1 MTQDFFQ
8 SVCETARRAAVYH
21 SIADTLEW
29 DERTQMPR
37 AAGEFRATQVAE
49 LRSAA
54 HRLRTSTEYGDQLAE
69 LDSNDNQSERHSD
82 HSAIVRC
89 LHRDW
94 QRDCKLPTEF
104 VAELSVATSRGQQLW
119 EQAREEDSF
128 AVFRDALDTV
138 IQLKREAG
146 ARMSEGT
153 DRTNYE
159 ALLDEYEPDA
169 SIADLNPVFSDLKSR
184 LTELIK
190 RIGDAPRR
198 PNVDLLRREFPVDDQ
213 RAFSEFAAE
222 AVGFDFQRGRLDE
235 TVHPF
240 CTTLGPNDCRIL
252 TRYDAHWFPTSFYG
266 TLHEAG
272 HGLYEQGLRSDQFGL
287 PSGSY
292 TSLGIHESQSRL
304 WENQVGR
311 SRAFWTWLYPEAV
324 RRVPSLFD
332 GVSIDELYFAINN
345 IEPSLIRVEADEA
358 TYNLHI
364 LIRFELE
371 QALIDG
377 ALTVDD
383 LPQAWDDEYERCL
396 GIRAS
401 SPKQG
406 VLQDVHWSCGLIGY
420 FPTYTLGNLAA
431 AQLFAAAEQQL
442 GDLATSFEKGEFSG
456 LLEWLRD
463 NVHRHG
469 RNYSGAELVQNAT
482 GASLSAD
489 SLMQY
494 LEAKLAPLYGI

>member
-1 MTQDFFQ
+1 MSTTFE
-8 SVCETARRAAVYH
+8 SVCDTARRAAVYV

-37 AAGEFRATQVAE
+37 SGGDYRATQVAE
-49 LRSAA
+49 LRSTA
-54 HRLRTSTEYGDQLAE
+54 HRLRTDAAYGDQLAE
-69 LDSNDNQSERHSD
+69 LASESNGQDPHGDQASV
-82 HSAIVRC
+82 IRC

-119 EQAREEDSF
+119 EKAREEDSF
-128 AVFRDALDTV
+128 AVFRDALATV
-138 IQLKREAG
+138 VRLKRQAG
-146 ARMSEGT
+146 ELMADGTARSA
-153 DRTNYE
+153 YE

-169 SIADLNPVFSDLKSR
+169 VVSDLAPVFSDLKDR
-184 LTELIK
+184 LTDLIR
-190 RIGDAPRR
+190 RIRSATNQ
-198 PNVDLLRREFPVDDQ
+198 PNVDLLRREFPVEDQ
-213 RAFSEFAAE
+213 RGLGEFAAA
-222 AVGFDFQRGRLDE
+222 AVGFDFARGRLDE

-252 TRYDAHWFPTSFYG
+252 TRYDSHWFPGSLYG

-272 HGLYEQGLRSDQFGL
+272 HGLYEQGLRTDQFGL

-311 SRAFWTWLYPEAV
+311 SRAFWTWLYPEAAKRAGAV
-324 RRVPSLFD
+324 FN

-345 IEPSLIRVEADEA
+345 VEPSLIRVEADEA

-371 QALIDG
+371 QALISGD
-377 ALTVDD
+377 LSVDD
-383 LPQAWDDEYERCL
+383 LPAAWDEEYDRCL
-396 GIRAS
+396 GVCAPS
-401 SPKQG
+401 AKSG
-406 VLQDVHWSCGLIGY
+406 VLQDVHWSAGLIGY

-431 AQLFAAAEQQL
+431 AQLFAAAEDQL
-442 GDLATSFEKGEFSG
+442 GDLSGSFERGEFAG
-456 LLEWLRD
+456 LLDWLRE

-469 RNYSGAELVQNAT
+469 RNYTGAELVEKAT
-482 GASLSAD
+482 GGPLSAD
-489 SLMQY
+489 PLMSY
-494 LEAKLAPLYGI
+494 LETKLAPLYGI